1 MDYWLRSTFPQNC
14 WYLESTLVAVV
25 NEEPFPGMDI
35 VASMCLLYVG
45 TGTLILHTFCLPLPN
60 QVTVLKKQILSA
72 LYLAIATRTEY
83 LKLIIPCFI
92 LWRKAKCTLSVKY
105 LPFPIWC
112 IIPNRLQTADA
123 SIQNWPQKGRKVRW
137 LLLSRDDQKVA
148 YYPNFYLSI
157 ENYGFLIK
165 VKISTKLEVLWQYGG
180 SKNPCQGWGWWPR
193 CVFFTL

>member
-112 IIPNRLQTADA
+112 IIADRQQSETADA
-123 SIQNWPQKGRKVRW
+123 LISNHPQKGRKSTMSTIVKRW
-137 LLLSRDDQKVA
+137 SELRNVNSFTRSKILEL
-148 YYPNFYLSI
+148 NF
-157 ENYGFLIK
+157 
-165 VKISTKLEVLWQYGG
+165 T
-180 SKNPCQGWGWWPR
+180 PR
-193 CVFFTL
+193 KARK